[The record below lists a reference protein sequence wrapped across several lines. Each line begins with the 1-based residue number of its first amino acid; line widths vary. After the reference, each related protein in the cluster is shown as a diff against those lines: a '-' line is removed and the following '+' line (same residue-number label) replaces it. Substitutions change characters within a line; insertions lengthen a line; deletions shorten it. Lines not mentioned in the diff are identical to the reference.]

1 MSTNKKRKIEEENRG
16 FRSEWTDTY
25 AFVPNNMGQPK
36 CLICDENFKNNKKSN
51 IERHFLSKH
60 DSFGKTYPAGNER
73 KTAVAEL
80 IRKSHQSTSKF
91 NNWLQSASNLTA
103 ASFVVSHEIM
113 KSGKPFTDGEYI
125 KKCFIGMS
133 EHLFSEFK
141 NKTEIINKIKDIPL
155 AATTVRDR
163 AVRMAENVTEQ
174 QFSDLKSSPVFS
186 LACDESCDVK
196 NIAQLTLMGRYV
208 SSTGVHEELLGLLPL
223 KGQTRGEDICAAIT
237 KFCKEKEI
245 NLDKLISLCTDG
257 SSNMVGKYK
266 GFVTLFGQNV
276 KHELL
281 SFHCIVHQEA
291 LCAQTFPVEINQV
304 MTLVVKIINKIIAS
318 ALNHRQFRALLDEV
332 NARYKDLLMFNN
344 VRWLSRGAVLKR
356 FTDCFEPIKDFLTN
370 KGINYPELCDDMWL
384 QKLYFAIYLTSS
396 LNHLNKKL
404 QGKGNTAHTLLETVL
419 SFEQQLQLFSDDIES
434 GNLDHFESLKEYTES
449 SGCIIDL
456 EYFKL
461 AIQSMKNSFSR
472 RFEDFRK
479 YKSMLKFLTSPL
491 IAETGQINFPS
502 FPSVDKRLFSLQLI
516 ELKTKDLWSTKFEN
530 LKTDIENLEREK
542 GFLAANHKW
551 TELAKCQKEEQ
562 VIFDVWNS
570 LPESFSQLKM
580 VAFGILTIFGS
591 TYICEQTFSNMNFIK
606 NKLRNQLNDISLD
619 ACLKLKTTDYF
630 PELNKLSGEIQ
641 MSNINTK
648 SSITKLRNNETSKVR
663 TYRPNPDSGL
673 QVDSVASGSL
683 QISKPTII
691 SESSRPK
698 YGGRGIAI
706 QQLAE
711 SMSSKDSMKN
721 SDMNFSNS
729 SIERHFNRLKEE
741 NLKKLNEENEN
752 IWGKFIHSNKS
763 T

>member
-1 MSTNKKRKIEEENRG
+1 M
-16 FRSEWTDTY
+16 
-25 AFVPNNMGQPK
+25 
-36 CLICDENFKNNKKSN
+36 
-51 IERHFLSKH
+51 
-60 DSFGKTYPAGNER
+60 YPAGNER

-80 IRKSHQSTSKF
+80 IRKSQQSTSKF

-103 ASFVVSHEIM
+103 ASFVVSLEIM

-155 AATTVRDR
+155 SATTVRNR

-186 LACDESCDVK
+186 LACDESGDVK

-223 KGQTRGEDICAAIT
+223 KGQTRGEDICTAIT
-237 KFCKEKEI
+237 EFCKEKKI

-257 SSNMVGKYK
+257 SPNMVGKYK
-266 GFVTLFGQNV
+266 RFVTLFGQNV

-304 MTLVVKIINKIIAS
+304 MALVVKIINKIIAS

-384 QKLYFAIYLTSS
+384 LKLYFAVDLTSS
-396 LNHLNKKL
+396 QNHLNKKL
-404 QGKGNTAHTLLETVL
+404 QDKGNTAHTLLETAL
-419 SFEQQLQLFSDDIES
+419 SFEQQLKLFSEDIDS
-434 GNLDHFESLKEYTES
+434 GNFDHFESLKEYTDS

-456 EYFKL
+456 EYFKS

-479 YKSMLKFLTSPL
+479 YKSTLKFLTLPL

-502 FPSVDKRLFSLQLI
+502 LPSVNNRLLALQLI

-562 VIFDVWNS
+562 VSWLLSTIV
-570 LPESFSQLKM
+570 ES
-580 VAFGILTIFGS
+580 
-591 TYICEQTFSNMNFIK
+591 
-606 NKLRNQLNDISLD
+606 
-619 ACLKLKTTDYF
+619 
-630 PELNKLSGEIQ
+630 
-641 MSNINTK
+641 
-648 SSITKLRNNETSKVR
+648 
-663 TYRPNPDSGL
+663 
-673 QVDSVASGSL
+673 
-683 QISKPTII
+683 
-691 SESSRPK
+691 
-698 YGGRGIAI
+698 
-706 QQLAE
+706 
-711 SMSSKDSMKN
+711 
-721 SDMNFSNS
+721 
-729 SIERHFNRLKEE
+729 
-741 NLKKLNEENEN
+741 
-752 IWGKFIHSNKS
+752 
-763 T
+763 

>member
-16 FRSEWTDTY
+16 FRSEWSDTY

-80 IRKSHQSTSKF
+80 IP
-91 NNWLQSASNLTA
+91 
-103 ASFVVSHEIM
+103 SFVVSHEIM

-257 SSNMVGKYK
+257 SPNMVGKYK

-641 MSNINTK
+641 CQK
-648 SSITKLRNNETSKVR
+648 S
-663 TYRPNPDSGL
+663 
-673 QVDSVASGSL
+673 
-683 QISKPTII
+683 
-691 SESSRPK
+691 
-698 YGGRGIAI
+698 
-706 QQLAE
+706 
-711 SMSSKDSMKN
+711 
-721 SDMNFSNS
+721 
-729 SIERHFNRLKEE
+729 H
-741 NLKKLNEENEN
+741 
-752 IWGKFIHSNKS
+752 
-763 T
+763 